1 MCVCVCVGGGA
12 GWDRERQTDREKE
25 AFQLG
30 KQGVLWPCG
39 RRPMEHV
46 GEWDSSQCGWSL
58 ERERRLEV
66 RPVARL

>member
-1 MCVCVCVGGGA
+1 MCVCVVGGR
-12 GWDRERQTDREKE
+12 DRDRQTDREKE

-39 RRPMEHV
+39 RRPTEDV

-58 ERERRLEV
+58 ERERRLKA